1 MTNKNLSE
9 WIEPDSLVLLESW
22 AREGLTDEDIAE
34 KIGITVRTFYRWQ
47 KYTVTN
53 ADGEITQ
60 PIKEALKKGKELP
73 DAKVE
78 QSLLNKALSGD
89 VTAMIFWL
97 KNRRPD
103 KWRDKPE
110 ALSGEEREPVRI
122 IFDV

>member
-53 ADGEITQ
+53 ADGKITQ

>member
-9 WIEPDSLVLLESW
+9 WITPDSLVLLESW

-53 ADGEITQ
+53 ANGEITQ

-89 VTAMIFWL
+89 VTAMKKKK

>member
-9 WIEPDSLVLLESW
+9 WITPDSLVLLESY
-22 AREGLTDEDIAE
+22 AREGLTDEEIAE
-34 KIGITVRTFYRWQ
+34 KLGITVRTLYRWE
-47 KYTVTN
+47 KYSVTDV
-53 ADGEITQ
+53 DGKITH

-73 DAKVE
+73 DRKVE
-78 QSLLNKALSGD
+78 NALLSKALNGD

-103 KWRDKPE
+103 RWSDKPKQSYE
-110 ALSGEEREPVRI
+110 TAEPVRI

>member
-1 MTNKNLSE
+1 MTNKLSE
-9 WIEPDSLVLLESW
+9 WLEPDSLLLLESY
-22 AREGLTDEDIAE
+22 AREGMTDEEIAE
-34 KIGITVRTFYRWQ
+34 KVGITVRTLYRWQ
-47 KYTVTN
+47 KLTVTN
-53 ADGEITQ
+53 ADGQLTH
-60 PIKEALKKGKELP
+60 PIKDALKKGKQLP

-103 KWRDKPE
+103 RWSDKPKYE
-110 ALSGEEREPVRI
+110 TAEPPVRI

>member
-110 ALSGEEREPVRI
+110 ALSDEQREPVRI